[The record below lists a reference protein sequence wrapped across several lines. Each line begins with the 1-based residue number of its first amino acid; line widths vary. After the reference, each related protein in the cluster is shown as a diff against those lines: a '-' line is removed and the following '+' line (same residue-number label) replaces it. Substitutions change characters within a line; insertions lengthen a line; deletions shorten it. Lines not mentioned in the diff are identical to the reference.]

1 MKTFQTLNPATGE
14 KLPGELP
21 VADAA
26 AVDAA
31 AKQAVAAFAEYSR
44 WDGTRRANLLNTIA
58 AKIEARSDELAA
70 RANLETALPLA
81 RCKGEIGRTCGQ
93 LRLYGSVAAEGS
105 WVDARIDHAIPDR
118 QPLPKPDLRSM
129 LRPLGPVVVFGASN
143 FPFAYSTAGGDT
155 ASALAA
161 GCPVIVKGHSA
172 HAGTAKLVG
181 ECVLEAV
188 KESGAPEGV
197 FAQLF
202 GAGLDVGTALVKH
215 PAVKAVGFTGSYRG
229 GRALL
234 DASAARPEPIPVFAE
249 MGSVN
254 PVVIL
259 QAAASWRGAEIATGL
274 HGSFTL
280 GTGQFCT
287 NPGIVF
293 VPSRAAIFLT
303 KLKDLTTATQPG
315 VMLTSGIAS
324 AFARGIEHL
333 SQQPGV
339 KVLASGAAGSPA
351 MGQGTLLSVSA
362 VDFAKNPA
370 LMEECF
376 GPSTLVVTY
385 ENVAELCAA
394 LEKLEGQLTATLHAD
409 IGDAEDVPRVQQ
421 VLEGIGG
428 RLVFNGFPTG
438 VEVCDSQVHGGPWPS
453 SSAAGTTSVGNR
465 ALLRFVRLIA
475 FQNAPQASLPAEL
488 RDGNPLKILRRVNGA
503 ASRD

>member
-1 MKTFQTLNPATGE
+1 MKTFQSLNPATGE
-14 KLPGELP
+14 KLPGEFS

-26 AVDAA
+26 AVEAA
-31 AKQAVAAFAEYSR
+31 AQQAAVAFGEYSR
-44 WDGTRRANLLNTIA
+44 WDGARRASLLNAIA
-58 AKIEARSDELAA
+58 AKIEAKADELAA
-70 RANLETALPLA
+70 RANLETALPLP

-93 LRLYGSVAAEGS
+93 LRLYASVAAEGS
-105 WVDARIDHAIPDR
+105 WVDARIDLAMPDR

-129 LRPLGPVVVFGASN
+129 FRPLGPVVVFGASN

-161 GCPVIVKGHSA
+161 GCTVIVKAHSA
-172 HAGTAKLVG
+172 HAGTCELVG
-181 ECVLEAV
+181 RCVQEAV
-188 KESGAPEGV
+188 REVGAPDGTFQQIFGEGSV
-197 FAQLF
+197 
-202 GAGLDVGTALVKH
+202 VGSALVKH
-215 PAVKAVGFTGSYRG
+215 PRMKAVGFTGSYRG

-234 DASAARPEPIPVFAE
+234 DLAAARPEPIPVFAE

-259 QAAASWRGAEIATGL
+259 QAASSWRGAEIATGL
-274 HGSFTL
+274 HASFTL

-303 KLKDLTTATQPG
+303 KLADLTTATQPG
-315 VMLTSGIAS
+315 VMLTPGIAS
-324 AFARGIEHL
+324 AFAHGVEHL
-333 SQQPGV
+333 AQQPGV
-339 KVLASGAAGSPA
+339 KILASGAAGSPA
-351 MGQGTLLSVSA
+351 MGQGTLLSVA
-362 VDFAKNPA
+362 APDFVKNPA
-370 LMEECF
+370 LLEECF

-385 ENVAELCAA
+385 ENVTELCAA

-409 IGDAEDVPRVQQ
+409 VGDAEDVPRVQQ

-428 RLVFNGFPTG
+428 RIVFNGFPTG

-453 SSAAGTTSVGNR
+453 SSAAATTSVGNR

-475 FQNAPQASLPAEL
+475 FQNAPQPSLPAEL
-488 RDGNPLKILRRVNGA
+488 RDGNPLKILRRVNGVA
-503 ASRD
+503 GRD